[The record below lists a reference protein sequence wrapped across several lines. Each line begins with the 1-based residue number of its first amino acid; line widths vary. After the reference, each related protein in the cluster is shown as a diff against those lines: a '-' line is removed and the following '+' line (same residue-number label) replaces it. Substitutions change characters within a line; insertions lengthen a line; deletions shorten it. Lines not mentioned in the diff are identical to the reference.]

1 MRLVGWLSASGR
13 PENFPG
19 CNRHVTANLGP
30 EMHDLTR
37 ELRPRCEKSASYAL
51 KSCARGA
58 SGVDDHASY
67 MGESFAAKHLEC
79 ALAPASA
86 KSLEEAA
93 KALSA

>member
-1 MRLVGWLSASGR
+1 MV
-13 PENFPG
+13 
-19 CNRHVTANLGP
+19 V
-30 EMHDLTR
+30 
-37 ELRPRCEKSASYAL
+37 
-51 KSCARGA
+51 A

-79 ALAPASA
+79 ALAPAST